1 MGEEEVTTEVGE
13 VITMAEAIIIIMEE
27 AIMEDIIIM
36 EDTIIMVE
44 AIAITGDTTNLP
56 TLCTSLAQE

>member
-44 AIAITGDTTNLP
+44 AIATTGDTTDLP
-56 TLCTSLAQE
+56 TLCTSSAQE

>member
-1 MGEEEVTTEVGE
+1 MGE
-13 VITMAEAIIIIMEE
+13 VITTAEVIIIIMEE

-44 AIAITGDTTNLP
+44 AIAITGDTTDLP
-56 TLCTSLAQE
+56 TLCTSSAQE